1 MAVVAATLAERAA
14 YGLGASAL
22 TADEISINV
31 SFGSGKFYFA
41 LSPSLII
48 SAGTGSV

>member
-1 MAVVAATLAERAA
+1 MAALDVGLVARAA

-31 SFGSGKFYFA
+31 SFGSGWFNVEFR
-41 LSPSLII
+41 P
-48 SAGTGSV
+48 TGYYQRGDGGV